1 MSIAGY
7 QCFFTYFGLRENP
20 FHVSPDP
27 RFYYSTPS
35 HDSAKNEL
43 LFGLQTQQ
51 GLLVLTGE
59 AGTGKT
65 TVLNTILESL
75 EQQHFST
82 SYVFHSLLETTELFE
97 FILRDFGVTYTS
109 TRKGHLV
116 RALYDWLISRTTTND
131 LPVLIIDEAQSL
143 SLETLDELRLL
154 LNLETPKGKLL
165 QVILSGQSELDE
177 KLRCP
182 ELRQLRQRVMFHCK
196 LSVLSEDQ
204 TLSYVQSRLHAAGL
218 TNAELFP
225 VDTLHCIYKH
235 SKGIP
240 RLINLLCEHALITAY
255 GEQQQSISPDIIQRI
270 AVDFDLSSKPISV
283 QSEYAPG
290 TFGHLISFPLHEE
303 NDSEVLPRP
312 IDSDPV
318 KALID
323 AALLAAAAE
332 IPKESGVHRTASAAA
347 LSSAQPSSPEFP
359 LQVPNEGDVHRP
371 AAAAAASL
379 SAHAPAFA
387 DLPAFPKEGSVHR
400 PAAAVTVPTLTHAPA
415 ISLAPQPQKPSLEA
429 QFSTALSQRPEHR
442 RELARPQPVR
452 RSSSSFGDYWRS
464 VGQSFV
470 SEIRMIRASFAA
482 PNPEPALT
490 ASPED
495 KPAPP
500 RKLIQPIANWL
511 RQPMA
516 NGGVPAQARPTRS
529 ATQK

>member
-75 EQQHFST
+75 ERQHFST

-116 RALYDWLISRTTTND
+116 RALYDWLISRATTND

-165 QVILSGQSELDE
+165 QVILSGQSELEE

-204 TLSYVQSRLHAAGL
+204 TLSYVQSRLYAAGL
-218 TNAELFP
+218 SNTELFP
-225 VDTLHCIYKH
+225 VDTLHCIYEH

-270 AVDFDLSSKPISV
+270 AADFDLSSKPISV

-303 NDSEVLPRP
+303 NDNEVLPRS
-312 IDSDPV
+312 IDSEPV

-332 IPKESGVHRTASAAA
+332 IPKESGAHRPASVAAH
-347 LSSAQPSSPEFP
+347 SSLQPLSPEYP
-359 LQVPNEGDVHRP
+359 VPNEGDVHRP
-371 AAAAAASL
+371 AAAAAA
-379 SAHAPAFA
+379 
-387 DLPAFPKEGSVHR
+387 
-400 PAAAVTVPTLTHAPA
+400 PTLTHASA
-415 ISLAPQPQKPSLEA
+415 ISLAPQPRKPSLEA
-429 QFSTALSQRPEHR
+429 QFSAALSQQPEPHR

-452 RSSSSFGDYWRS
+452 RSSSSFGDYWRN

-470 SEIRMIRASFAA
+470 SEIRMLRASFAA
-482 PNPEPALT
+482 PNPEPALC
-490 ASPED
+490 ASPEH
-495 KPAPP
+495 KSAPP

-516 NGGVPAQARPTRS
+516 NGGVPAQTRPTRS
-529 ATQK
+529 PTQK